1 MLLWGAAEH
10 RIREWGGAQEGSL
23 LWRIAIGA
31 ACYFGEKYMLAL
43 LYGGTPTP
51 QQDGQHAI
59 YHVHAR
65 LEVANVSSELFNSDG
80 SLSSLLIPPGH
91 ALHYQA
97 FQPDGACN
105 SFHIRDRGSL
115 VRSPPPP
122 PPPPHPCIGLTPLHI
137 PALPPCTYTPP
148 TPPTSGRRPAHSAR
162 RRR

>member
-10 RIREWGGAQEGSL
+10 RIREWGGAQKGSL

-115 VRSPPPP
+115 VRSP
-122 PPPPHPCIGLTPLHI
+122 
-137 PALPPCTYTPP
+137 TPP
-148 TPPTSGRRPAHSAR
+148 RPLPTPA
-162 RRR
+162 